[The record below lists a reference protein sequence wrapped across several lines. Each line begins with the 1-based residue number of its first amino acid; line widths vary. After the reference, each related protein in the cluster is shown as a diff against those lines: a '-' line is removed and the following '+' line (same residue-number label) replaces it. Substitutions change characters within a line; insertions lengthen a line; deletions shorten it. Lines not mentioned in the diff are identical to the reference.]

1 MRVLPSLATT
11 DRFRVSTE
19 YATDFQRNPFRIL
32 GHLVIP
38 KSEHSKTARF
48 KLPGPRIV
56 VTFLRIAMLFSIEFD
71 NQPCFD
77 AAEIDNK
84 FVDRNLSAK
93 FPAIELSTL
102 KD

>member
-1 MRVLPSLATT
+1 MA
-11 DRFRVSTE
+11 DRFRISTE
-19 YATDFQRNPFRIL
+19 YATDFLRNPFKIL

-48 KLPGPRIV
+48 ELPGPRII
-56 VTFLRIAMLFSIEFD
+56 VTFLRIGMLFSIEFD
-71 NQPCFD
+71 NQPCLD
-77 AAEIDNK
+77 TAEIDNE

-93 FPAIELSTL
+93 FPGIELSTL